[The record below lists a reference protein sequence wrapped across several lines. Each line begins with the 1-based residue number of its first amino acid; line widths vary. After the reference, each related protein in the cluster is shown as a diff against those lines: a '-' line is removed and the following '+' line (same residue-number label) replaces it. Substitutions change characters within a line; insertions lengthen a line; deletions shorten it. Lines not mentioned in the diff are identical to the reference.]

1 MIIRVVPMVLG
12 ELYLSFYLR
21 GAVGNIVD
29 QKKSERYW
37 RTGGVRKNI
46 VVLNLTILWDKG
58 RY

>member
-1 MIIRVVPMVLG
+1 MVLR
-12 ELYLSFYLR
+12 ELYLPFYLR
-21 GAVGNIVD
+21 GDVGNIGD
-29 QKKSERYW
+29 HQKKSERYW